1 MSRIY
6 DNIDLR
12 FEAGLKGIL
21 GNSGMKR
28 ADFCAGYFNLR
39 GWRMICDTIDALP
52 GDHIY
57 EGNEVYL
64 KIIYHLSQEA
74 RNGMPEYNLPAVF
87 ERELFDFQANAVKL
101 IARRLEKNG
110 GAMIGDVVGLGK
122 TITACASAPNSGS
135 TRFLMAISGMSS
147 IRCSPPTNSNAPW
160 TISTTCPCWKTPSS
174 FSAR

>member
-1 MSRIY
+1 
-6 DNIDLR
+6 
-12 FEAGLKGIL
+12 
-21 GNSGMKR
+21 
-28 ADFCAGYFNLR
+28 
-39 GWRMICDTIDALP
+39 
-52 GDHIY
+52 
-57 EGNEVYL
+57 L

-74 RNGMPEYNLPAVF
+74 RNGMSEYNLPAVF

-160 TISTTCPCWKTPSS
+160 DDIYNLPMLENAKFILGQMMKRGRTVEEIIETVLDLRKTW
-174 FSAR
+174 